1 MVAPPV
7 MRGLAAGIG
16 MRLGGPR
23 VASAAGIGMLL
34 AAALA
39 ALAAPAAAAGIDPQL
54 IARAKKEGQVV
65 YYTDLI
71 VNQVVRPLV
80 AAFEKTYGIK
90 VNFTRGDSQ
99 ANSLK
104 VLNEYRAGKVQSDVF
119 GLTSG
124 LHVLIDAGAV
134 RQFTAA
140 NGNELPAQYRDPDRH
155 WVSSHRYV
163 MTPAVNTSLVPAA
176 QRPKSYDDLLAPAW
190 KDRMVWKPNDLSGA
204 PGFVGNVLLSMG
216 EARGMDYLRKLAG
229 QNIKMVNAS
238 ARAILDQVIGGE
250 YAMSLQIFN
259 HHAAISAKKGA
270 PVEWLR
276 FSPVTVNPGLL
287 ALPKN
292 APHPNAGL
300 LFVEFLTSKEGQAI
314 FQKANYL
321 PARPDVPPLM
331 AELVPEK
338 GGFAATVVTPAIQ
351 ARHLDRWEKTVADLF
366 R

>member
-1 MVAPPV
+1 MSNNFFWRASLLSIVGA
-7 MRGLAAGIG
+7 LHIATA
-16 MRLGGPR
+16 
-23 VASAAGIGMLL
+23 ASAAEVS
-34 AAALA
+34 
-39 ALAAPAAAAGIDPQL
+39 PAL
-54 IARAKKEGQVV
+54 IAAAKKEGQVT

-80 AAFEKTYGIK
+80 AAFEAKYGIK
-90 VNFTRGDSQ
+90 VNFSRGDSQ

-104 VLNEYRAGKVQSDVF
+104 ILNEYKAGRVQADVF

-124 LHVLIDAGAV
+124 LHVLVDAGAV

-140 NGNELPAQYRDPDRH
+140 NAQELPPQYRDPDRH
-155 WVSSHRYV
+155 WVSSHRFV

-176 QRPKSYDDLLAPAW
+176 ARPKSYDDLITPAW

-204 PGFVGNVLLSMG
+204 PGFIGNILLSMG
-216 EARGMDYLRKLAG
+216 EQRGMDYLRRLAK
-229 QNIKMVNAS
+229 QNIKMVRGS

-276 FSPVTVNPGLL
+276 LSPATVNPGLL
-287 ALPKN
+287 ALTAN
-292 APHPNAGL
+292 APRPNAGL

-321 PARPDVPPLM
+321 PARPDVPPLTP
-331 AELVPEK
+331 ELVPEK
-338 GGFAATVVTPAIQ
+338 GGFAATVITPAMQ
-351 ARHLDRWEKTVADLF
+351 AKHLDRWEKVFAQLF